1 MSLDDIWKKTVEA
14 LESKINHS
22 VYMLLIKQIAP
33 VSLDESTLYLKI
45 PGTMSMSYLAEHKE
59 EIEEA
64 VSEILGI
71 KIDVVA
77 IQDESPET
85 IDAKASRKQS
95 AALEKPAEPPHPSR
109 IGAAP
114 HLNPKYTFDNFVRG
128 STNQI
133 AYSAARAVAEA
144 PGNVYNPLF
153 FYGGVGIGKT
163 HLMQAIGHYI
173 ASTRPNLI
181 IAYKTT
187 NWFIHEFTTSIREN
201 RMHDFRNHYHK
212 IDVLLLDDIQ
222 FIEGKEATQEEFH
235 QIFNDFYE
243 RKKQVVLT
251 CDRPPKDLPKI
262 EDRIISRLSW
272 GLVCDIQQPDFETRV
287 SIIRNKLDIEGN
299 YLPEDIINYIAEYIR
314 TDIRMLEGALN
325 RLFAYSKVSGKEIN
339 LESAERIIKDIS
351 PESKKEAVTV
361 QKIVKIVANHYNL
374 DAAAVLGKSRKKELA
389 LARSVAMYLAYD
401 ITKLPQSSI
410 GNEFSG
416 RDHSTVIYS
425 LEKIRSEMESDPE
438 FKKTIQ
444 YLKDRIT
451 G

>member
-22 VYMLLIKQIAP
+22 VYMLLIKQISP
-33 VSLDESTLYLKI
+33 VSLDENTLYLKI
-45 PGTMSMSYLAEHKE
+45 PGTMSMSYLAEHKG
-59 EIEEA
+59 EIEET
-64 VSEILGI
+64 VSELLGVA
-71 KIDVVA
+71 IDVVA
-77 IQDESPET
+77 IQDEPPE
-85 IDAKASRKQS
+85 S
-95 AALEKPAEPPHPSR
+95 AAEKTRKPSSIAEKPVETPQPR
-109 IGAAP
+109 LGAAP

-153 FYGGVGIGKT
+153 FYGGVGLGKT

-173 ASTRPNLI
+173 ASTRPGLI
-181 IAYKTT
+181 ISYKTT

-222 FIEGKEATQEEFH
+222 FLEGKEATQDEFH

-287 SIIRNKLDIEGN
+287 SIIRNKLEIDGN
-299 YLPEDIINYIAEYIR
+299 YLPEDIINYIAEFIR

-339 LESAERIIKDIS
+339 LESAEKIIRDIS
-351 PESKKEAVTV
+351 PESKKEAVSV
-361 QKIVKIVANHYNL
+361 QKIIKLVADHYNL
-374 DAAAVLGKSRKKELA
+374 DAASVIGKSRKKELA
-389 LARSVAMYLAYD
+389 LARSVAMHLSYE
-401 ITKLPQSSI
+401 ITKLPLSSI
-410 GNEFSG
+410 GKEFSG

-425 LEKIRSEMESDPE
+425 CEKIKSEIESDPE

-444 YLKDRIT
+444 FLKDRIT
-451 G
+451 S

>member
-299 YLPEDIINYIAEYIR
+299 YLPEDIINYIAEYI
-314 TDIRMLEGALN
+314 
-325 RLFAYSKVSGKEIN
+325 
-339 LESAERIIKDIS
+339 
-351 PESKKEAVTV
+351 
-361 QKIVKIVANHYNL
+361 
-374 DAAAVLGKSRKKELA
+374 
-389 LARSVAMYLAYD
+389 
-401 ITKLPQSSI
+401 
-410 GNEFSG
+410 
-416 RDHSTVIYS
+416 
-425 LEKIRSEMESDPE
+425 
-438 FKKTIQ
+438 
-444 YLKDRIT
+444 
-451 G
+451 

>member
-33 VSLDESTLYLKI
+33 VSLDENTLYLKI
-45 PGTMSMSYLAEHKE
+45 PGTMSMSYLAEHKG

-71 KIDVVA
+71 EIDVVA

-85 IDAKASRKQS
+85 IDAKAPRKQS
-95 AALEKPAEPPHPSR
+95 AATEKPAEQSHPSR
-109 IGAAP
+109 VGAAP

-163 HLMQAIGHYI
+163 HLMQSIGHYI

-212 IDVLLLDDIQ
+212 IDVLLIDDIQ

-272 GLVCDIQQPDFETRV
+272 GLVCDIQQPDLETRV
-287 SIIRNKLDIEGN
+287 SILRNKLDLEGN
-299 YLPEDIINYIAEYIR
+299 YLPEDIINYIAEYIK

-351 PESKKEAVTV
+351 PDSKKEAVTV

-374 DAAAVLGKSRKKELA
+374 DATAVLGKSRKKELA
-389 LARSVAMYLAYD
+389 LARSVAMYLSYD

-444 YLKDRIT
+444 HLKDRIT

>member
-1 MSLDDIWKKTVEA
+1 MSLDDIWKKTVDA
-14 LESKINHS
+14 LESKLNHS
-22 VYMLLIKQIAP
+22 VYMLLIKRIVP
-33 VSLDESTLYLKI
+33 VSLDENILYLKI
-45 PGTMSMSYLAEHKE
+45 PGTMNISYFAEHKGT
-59 EIEEA
+59 IDDT
-64 VSEILGI
+64 VSEILGMET
-71 KIDVVA
+71 DVVA
-77 IQDESPET
+77 IQDETPES
-85 IDAKASRKQS
+85 AAEKASRKPSAMIEKQS
-95 AALEKPAEPPHPSR
+95 DAQRPPR
-109 IGAAP
+109 LGAAP
-114 HLNPKYTFDNFVRG
+114 HLNPKYTFENFVRG

-133 AYSAARAVAEA
+133 AYEAARAAAEA

-173 ASTRPNLI
+173 ASTHPNLI
-181 IAYKTT
+181 ISYKTT
-187 NWFIHEFTTSIREN
+187 NWFIHEYTTAIREN
-201 RMHDFRNHYHK
+201 RMHDFRNHYHR

-222 FIEGKEATQEEFH
+222 FIEGKESTQEEFH

-251 CDRPPKDLPKI
+251 CDRPPKELPRI
-262 EDRIISRLSW
+262 ADRLISRLSW

-325 RLFAYSKVSGKEIN
+325 RLFAYSKVSGKEIS
-339 LESAERIIKDIS
+339 LESAEKIIKDIS
-351 PESKKEAVTV
+351 PDSKKEAVSV

>member
-33 VSLDESTLYLKI
+33 VSLDENTLYLKI
-45 PGTMSMSYLAEHKE
+45 PGTMSMSYLAEHKG
-59 EIEEA
+59 EIEDA

-71 KIDVVA
+71 DIDVVA
-77 IQDESPET
+77 IQDEAPET
-85 IDAKASRKQS
+85 TDTKASRKQS
-95 AALEKPAEPPHPSR
+95 AAPEKPSEPAHSTR
-109 IGAAP
+109 VGAAP

-287 SIIRNKLDIEGN
+287 SIIRNKLDVEGN
-299 YLPEDIINYIAEYIR
+299 FLPEDIINYIAEYIR

-351 PESKKEAVTV
+351 PDNKKEAVTV